1 MKKNYRNTSLM
12 NIDTKFLKDYESG
25 CSFEFLFYKAAEL
38 YLFQE
43 M

>member
-1 MKKNYRNTSLM
+1 M
-12 NIDTKFLKDYESG
+12 NIDTKFLKDYETGS
-25 CSFEFLFYKAAEL
+25 SFEFLFYKAAEL